1 MATNHPDR
9 TYVTL
14 VTKPS
19 YVIGAIVL
27 AYSLSQCKSE
37 YPLLVLVTPG
47 LGVKWIQ
54 ALEFEAKKN
63 PTINVQLIEPLV
75 PREGLTGSAAARFAD
90 TYTKLRAFQLHE
102 QGYKKCVFLDA
113 DMAVFQTPDE
123 LFDVKL
129 PDKTWIAANHA
140 CVCNLDFDSFAP
152 ADWNKGNC
160 AYTPLN
166 GPHDPPTRVTPD
178 ARPTYHLLN
187 SGMFVYEPHKELWD
201 AMMYEFET
209 SDKVKSYGFPDQ
221 DFMKDFFHNRW
232 QSLSWKFNALKTMR
246 SWHPRMYRDED
257 VVVLHYIVDKP
268 WDRRIADDKIAGH
281 LGRDGHTHQQWWNI
295 YEHWETTRKNSKDKE
310 AETVVKYI
318 REQVPRA
325 PTGDANMQQIRE
337 NMKFTTPDGNKVAI
351 KPFGTPPGE
360 LSDVSEY
367 APGDKQTHPY
377 EHFFPPNPSESL
389 QQFDEAAGL
398 ALESLFRKPSLVSN
412 DSLTEAEMGE
422 PLTPEADPGQYAD
435 AALLFWFRRAQVM
448 DEEVQNLK
456 DMMKLL
462 EAENLRLHAELGPTR
477 AAKRHKLPPLKMPK
491 PVFFVGSSA
500 ESSPEKD
507 PEAIYRWG
515 QGDLGDIDQQSST
528 SRPGSPLRFYT
539 NTRKRWLKS
548 ASSQPSSPESRDRF
562 HRQRLAWA
570 ADPDEVDSIPIEE
583 RVDNILGHTRQL
595 SGRAGQLSPLA
606 ESPGSL
612 VPQVGS
618 LHIPIAAKPRINITN
633 YENRDSSSDGSHRLL
648 TSQGTT
654 TPLPFAWSP
663 GTDKELA
670 DRFLFEGGEREDAGP
685 SSRTRSKMVSNTALT
700 VAGATSRLQACATE
714 DTMEGSTERVST
726 GGDERKDETVEEDD
740 GPSADL
746 LVAPEGEDAV
756 VSVSR
761 VKPRRSLRGTRAR
774 PNTGDTGEH

>member
-1 MATNHPDR
+1 MATDRPER

-19 YVIGAIVL
+19 YLIGAIIL
-27 AYSLSQCKSE
+27 AYSLSQCKSQ

-54 ALEFEAKKN
+54 ILEFEAKKN
-63 PTINVQLIEPLV
+63 PTINVQLIEPLM
-75 PREGLTGSAAARFAD
+75 PREELTGSAAARFAD

-129 PDKTWIAANHA
+129 PDKTWIGANHA

-166 GPHDPPTRVTPD
+166 SPHDPPTRVTPT

-201 AMMYEFET
+201 AIMHDYDT
-209 SDKVKSYGFPDQ
+209 SDKIKSYAFPDQ

-295 YEHWETTRKNSKDKE
+295 YEHWRKTRVSSHDQE
-310 AETVVKYI
+310 ARHVVDRTK
-318 REQVPRA
+318 QLLPPVF
-325 PTGDANMQQIRE
+325 TGDANMQQVRE
-337 NMKFTTPDGNKVAI
+337 NMKFASADDNKVAI

-367 APGDKQTHPY
+367 IPQDRQTHPY
-377 EHFFPPNPSESL
+377 DHFFPPNPSEIL
-389 QQFDEAAGL
+389 QQFDEAACL

-412 DSLTEAEMGE
+412 DSLTEAEMEE
-422 PLTPEADPGQYAD
+422 PLTPDADPGQYAD
-435 AALLFWFRRAQVM
+435 AALLFWFHRAQM
-448 DEEVQNLK
+448 LDGEVQALK

-462 EAENLRLHAELGPTR
+462 ETENLRLHAELGPAR
-477 AAKRHKLPPLKMPK
+477 AAKRHKLPPFKIRK
-491 PVFFVGSSA
+491 PVFFVGSPTSA

-507 PEAIYRWG
+507 SAAAYRWG
-515 QGDLGDIDQQSST
+515 HGDINDIDQQSST
-528 SRPGSPLRFYT
+528 SKPGSPVQFYT
-539 NTRKRWLKS
+539 NTRKRYLKS
-548 ASSQPSSPESRDRF
+548 ASSQPSSPESKARF
-562 HRQRLAWA
+562 RRQRLSWA
-570 ADPDEVDSIPIEE
+570 ADPDEVDSIPPEE

-595 SGRAGQLSPLA
+595 SGRAGHLSPLV

-612 VPQVGS
+612 VPEVGS
-618 LHIPIAAKPRINITN
+618 SHLRSGARPAISITN
-633 YENRDSSSDGSHRLL
+633 VGELDSSPEGSHRLV
-648 TSQGTT
+648 TSHGTT

-663 GTDKELA
+663 GTDEELA
-670 DRFLFEGGEREDAGP
+670 EKFLIECGEREEAGP
-685 SSRTRSKMVSNTALT
+685 SSSTHSKAASKTALT
-700 VAGATSRLQACATE
+700 VAGATSILRASSDE
-714 DTMEGSTERVST
+714 KKMEESNDPEETSD
-726 GGDERKDETVEEDD
+726 DEQEEEKEEDN

-746 LVAPEGEDAV
+746 LVEHEGDGAV
-756 VSVSR
+756 VSVNR
-761 VKPRRSLRGTRAR
+761 MR
-774 PNTGDTGEH
+774 PQP